1 MHAKL
6 VRTFAVECG
15 LWWNKPNACVRVF
28 CSGMASHG
36 RVSGQNVPSPPSLV
50 AGDREDRNFGW
61 HIVSLPKHPWTSV
74 DPFAAGRSARYAI
87 RRNKSGPRGV
97 HYSAHASAPRPRRVR
112 NATDPAFAGFFMA
125 RVNRMFVNNT
135 LPPPTITTTN
145 HFFSRSHDCAQK
157 HVCLCWKISA
167 HDLRVFLFL
176 LKRIVENDM
185 VGHRHAWKGSGF
197 GAKSRSI
204 RFVNFCY
211 SIFVL

>member
-1 MHAKL
+1 MERVNRIERNGTNSNGILNGIHLMHAKL

-97 HYSAHASAPRPRRVR
+97 HYSAHASAPRPKRDWSGLCR
-112 NATDPAFAGFFMA
+112 FFYG
-125 RVNRMFVNNT
+125 
-135 LPPPTITTTN
+135 
-145 HFFSRSHDCAQK
+145 SR
-157 HVCLCWKISA
+157 
-167 HDLRVFLFL
+167 
-176 LKRIVENDM
+176 
-185 VGHRHAWKGSGF
+185 
-197 GAKSRSI
+197 
-204 RFVNFCY
+204 
-211 SIFVL
+211 